1 MTPYTS
7 WCTTLDTTPY
17 TTLYLSVI
25 PHWALDRV
33 PHWEHNIVP
42 HWELDSVPHREPDS
56 VPHRELDSVPHGYNH
71 VNKNI
76 PNLSPISW
84 SLSAMGLTPL
94 GNLSGSGT
102 RALLE
107 SLCLDAQQSSIWI
120 NSYPTSFHL
129 FNVYPHFLKYIYGF
143 WAFCI
148 LVFNLLSL
156 SLFRRIQRDTLLH
169 MYPNNCSLFNTAR
182 HNNVKLWQFSNNKS

>member
-1 MTPYTS
+1 MYYTRYH
-7 WCTTLDTTPY
+7 TVYY
-17 TTLYLSVI
+17 TVQYLNVI
-25 PHWALDRV
+25 PHRELDSV
-33 PHWEHNIVP
+33 PHWELDIVP
-42 HWELDSVPHREPDS
+42 HWELDSVPHW
-56 VPHRELDSVPHGYNH
+56 ELDSVRHWYNH
-71 VNKNI
+71 VNKYI

-129 FNVYPHFLKYIYGF
+129 FNVYPHFFKYIYGF

-148 LVFNLLSL
+148 FQSFIFE
-156 SLFRRIQRDTLLH
+156 SIQTH
-169 MYPNNCSLFNTAR
+169 SEEYIVTHVS
-182 HNNVKLWQFSNNKS
+182 K

>member
-1 MTPYTS
+1 MIHNAILLVRFTTP
-7 WCTTLDTTPY
+7 CTTLDTVQYFVLHQVPPVYRTRKY
-17 TTLYLSVI
+17 I
-25 PHWALDRV
+25 P
-33 PHWEHNIVP
+33 
-42 HWELDSVPHREPDS
+42 S
-56 VPHRELDSVPHGYNH
+56 
-71 VNKNI
+71 
-76 PNLSPISW
+76 LSPISW
-84 SLSAMGLTPL
+84 SLSAIGLTPL

-107 SLCLDAQQSSIWI
+107 SLCFDAQQSSIWI

-148 LVFNLLSL
+148 LVFNLLSV
-156 SLFRRIQRDTLLH
+156 SLFRRIQRNTLLH

-182 HNNVKLWQFSNNKS
+182 HNNVKLWQFSNNKL